1 MINRKELLQTN
12 EYWLER
18 IQNDLFHQIDLYLTK
33 NGKNQNDL
41 AKQLGV
47 GKSYISQ
54 ILNGNFDHKLSKLI
68 ELSLAIG
75 LAPQVGFKPID
86 EIIEEEEQFIQ
97 DCEYALHSESDYEYE
112 SWSVILEG
120 RQFQDYGNDTP
131 SRFENGEF
139 SMSA

>member
-18 IQNDLFHQIDLYLTK
+18 IQNELFHQID
-33 NGKNQNDL
+33 
-41 AKQLGV
+41 V
-47 GKSYISQ
+47 GKSYVSQ

-75 LAPQVGFKPID
+75 LTPQVSFKSVD
-86 EIIEEEEQFIQ
+86 EILEEEELYIQ
-97 DCEYALHSESDYEYE
+97 DCEYALNSESEYEYE
-112 SWSVILEG
+112 KWSTIMEG
-120 RQFQDYGNDTP
+120 RQFQDYADHTP
-131 SRFENGEF
+131 SRFENDEF